1 LWNLSGTDFLPNFYE
16 IIVLDSN
23 SLHMAITK
31 WAVDPAHSDVQFKIK
46 HLVGGATS
54 DQNNFENAEI
64 HFSLDVS
71 SIDTNVEMRDTH
83 LKSADF
89 FDADQFPH
97 ITFQSNYF
105 HKVKGDNYKLMG
117 LLTLKGITKPI
128 ELDAEYGGSQRDA
141 DGNIRVGFEVEGRLS
156 RQEYGLNYRQLTDS
170 GELLIGEDVK
180 LLANIQLVRQE

>member
-1 LWNLSGTDFLPNFYE
+1 
-16 IIVLDSN
+16 
-23 SLHMAITK
+23 MAITK
-31 WAVDPAHSDVQFKIK
+31 WTVDPAHSDVQFKIK
-46 HLVGGATS
+46 HLVISTITGSFKNFEGGATS
-54 DQNNFENAEI
+54 DQTNFENAEI

-89 FDADQFPH
+89 FDAEQFPH

-105 HKVKGDNYKLMG
+105 HKVKGDNYKLAG

-128 ELDAEYGGSQRDA
+128 ELDAEYGGAERGA

-156 RQEYGLNYRQLTDS
+156 RQEFGLNYMQLTDS
-170 GELLIGEDVK
+170 GGMLIGEDVR
-180 LLANIQLVRQE
+180 LIANIQLVKQG